1 MNDLIRRAYHEL
13 TFGKLK
19 RFISKPQL
27 SVITDSLQGEEG
39 DFFANKVLEIAGL
52 IEAMPQN
59 YETDGQ
65 GTAAV
70 VHLHYFL
77 GGIEAWIT
85 EKDMGDG
92 SADDR
97 QYWAFGLIT
106 LTGDKGDAELGCIS
120 IEELIQNNVE
130 LDLYWTPKTLD
141 ELKQTGNGK

>member
-27 SVITDSLQGEEG
+27 SVITDNLQGEEG
-39 DFFANKVLEIAGL
+39 DFFANKVLEIAGV
-52 IEAMPQN
+52 IEAMPQT

-65 GTAAV
+65 GAAAV

-77 GGIEAWIT
+77 GGVEAWIT

-97 QYWAFGLIT
+97 QYQAFGLIT
-106 LTGDKGDAELGCIS
+106 LTGNKDDAELGYIS
-120 IEELIQNNVE
+120 IYKLIKNNVE
-130 LDLYWTPKTLD
+130 LDLHWTPKTLD
-141 ELKQTGNGK
+141 ELKQTWNGK

>member
-19 RFISKPQL
+19 HFISKPQL
-27 SVITDSLQGEEG
+27 SVITDNLQGEEG
-39 DFFANKVLEIAGL
+39 DFFANKVLEIAGV
-52 IEAMPQN
+52 IETMPQT

-65 GTAAV
+65 GAAAV

-77 GGIEAWIT
+77 GGVEAWIT

-97 QYWAFGLIT
+97 QYQAFGLIA
-106 LTGDKGDAELGCIS
+106 LTGGKGDAVLGYIS
-120 IEELIQNNVE
+120 IEELIRNNGE
-130 LDLYWTPKTLD
+130 LDLYWTPKTLR
-141 ELKQTGNGK
+141 EVME